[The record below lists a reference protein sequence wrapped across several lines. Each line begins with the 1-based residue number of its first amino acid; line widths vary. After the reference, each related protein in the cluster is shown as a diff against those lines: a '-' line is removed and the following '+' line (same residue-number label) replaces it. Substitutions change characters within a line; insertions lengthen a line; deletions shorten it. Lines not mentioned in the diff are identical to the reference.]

1 MLVSSSSSPM
11 SPSSK
16 MMLRSPTST
25 ATAGGTEAT
34 NFEAWTSDEIATY
47 IQSKFPEEAGIEQYG
62 NLFRQHKIDGAIIH
76 RIQEHDLK
84 EMGVTA
90 VGDRHRILTALDTLK
105 EHKQQSN
112 REQILWTGHEELYW
126 SGWNKC
132 CTTCGGMCKEDPEHY
147 ILRYNYLEIQRPDY
161 NKCGALKCC
170 FGHSYQIDTIDLS

>member
-1 MLVSSSSSPM
+1 
-11 SPSSK
+11 

-25 ATAGGTEAT
+25 ATAGTEAT